1 MPLGIESI
9 GQRHFNIDTKPM
21 CYNCPNN
28 KYDCC
33 DTQTS
38 PDYIFEND
46 ILLRIFNKKDLD
58 DNNLKLN

>member
-1 MPLGIESI
+1 
-9 GQRHFNIDTKPM
+9 M